1 MRYEKAEELVN
12 LALRHFFVYGYFDSD
27 QATVGKYLLDRLP
40 NIKGGIV
47 HVVFVS
53 LELV

>member
-12 LALRHFFVYGYFDSD
+12 LALRLFLVYGIFSD